1 MNDINDMKDSFMQ
14 PINLMAEELMVKHP
28 FKGTRIKL

>member
-14 PINLMAEELMVKHP
+14 PIYLMTEQLIVKHP
-28 FKGTRIKL
+28 FKGTIIKL